1 MTASS
6 APSASDAGVTLA
18 LITAARARI
27 ESGVVRTPCVHSSAL
42 SQITGCEVFVKL
54 EYQQRT
60 GSFKERGAR
69 NALLQ
74 LSPQARA
81 AGVVA
86 ASAGNHALAL
96 AWHGRDLAIP
106 VTVVMPRVAPLVK
119 QARCRELG
127 ARVVI
132 HGANIAEAK
141 ELADTFAQQDGLC
154 YIHGFNDAAI
164 IAGAGTIGLE
174 LIEEVPDLDA
184 VIVPIGGGGLIAGVG
199 IALKACKPAV
209 RIIGVEPQR
218 AASFAEALRTGTP
231 TKITMEPTLADGLAV
246 PEVGAR
252 AFALAKPCVDRVVT
266 VSEELISLAIL
277 RLVEMQHGVVEGAG
291 ASPLAA
297 LMSGDLPEL
306 AGKRVVL
313 LLCGGNIDPLVLARV
328 IEHSLA
334 VDGRLVQ
341 FAATISD
348 RPGGLADLATT
359 IASTGASVQD
369 IRHER
374 IFGGPDVSRV
384 RVACTVEVRNSQHA
398 DELQDALRRHG
409 VIVHERVRPQQAV

>member
-1 MTASS
+1 MS
-6 APSASDAGVTLA
+6 AADPSDEVTLA
-18 LITAARARI
+18 DIVAARQRI
-27 ESGVVRTPCVHSSAL
+27 LGGVERTACPYSPAL
-42 SQITGCEVFVKL
+42 SRLTGCEVFVKL

-74 LSPQARA
+74 LPAAARTG
-81 AGVVA
+81 GVVA

-96 AWHGRDLAIP
+96 AWHARDLGIP

-127 ARVVI
+127 ARVLI

-141 ELADTFAQQDGLC
+141 DLADELVAKEGLT
-154 YIHGFNDAAI
+154 YVHGFNDAAI
-164 IAGAGTIGLE
+164 IAGAGTVGLE
-174 LIEEVPDLDA
+174 VLEEVPDLDA
-184 VIVPIGGGGLIAGVG
+184 VVVPVGGGGLIAGVG
-199 IALKACKPAV
+199 IAVKALRPEV
-209 RIIGVEPQR
+209 RVIGVEPER
-218 AASFAEALRTGTP
+218 AASFAEALRTGSP
-231 TKITMEPTLADGLAV
+231 RRIAMQPTLADGLAV
-246 PEVGAR
+246 PEVGKR
-252 AFALAKPCVDRVVT
+252 AFELARKTVDQVVG
-266 VSEELISLAIL
+266 VGEEAISLAIL

-291 ASPLAA
+291 ASALAA
-297 LMSGDLPEL
+297 LFSDDLKHL
-306 AGKRVVL
+306 AGKKVVL

-334 VDGRLVQ
+334 VDGRIVQ

-348 RPGGLADLATT
+348 RPGGLADLAAT

-384 RVACTVEVRNSQHA
+384 RVACTVEVRDAAHA
-398 DELQDALRRHG
+398 DELQEALRARG
-409 VIVHERVRPQQAV
+409 VAVHERVRPAGEPRA

>member
-1 MTASS
+1 MSPADDRVSLE
-6 APSASDAGVTLA
+6 DIV
-18 LITAARARI
+18 AARARI
-27 ESGVVRTPCVHSSAL
+27 AGGVERTPCVHSPML
-42 SQITGCEVFVKL
+42 SRITGCDVWVKL
-54 EYQQRT
+54 EFQQKT

-74 LSPQARA
+74 LPPDARA
-81 AGVVA
+81 KGVVA

-96 AWHGRDLAIP
+96 AWHGRDLGIP

-127 ARVVI
+127 ARVLI

-141 ELADTFAQQDGLC
+141 DLADTKVAEEGLT
-154 YIHGFNDAAI
+154 YVHGFNDAAI
-164 IAGAGTIGLE
+164 IAGAGTVALE
-174 LIEEVPDLDA
+174 VLEEVREVDA
-184 VIVPIGGGGLIAGVG
+184 VVVPVGGGGLIAGVG
-199 IALKACKPAV
+199 VVLKAMRPQA
-209 RIIGVEPQR
+209 RLIGVEPER
-218 AASFAEALRTGTP
+218 AASFVEAMKGGSP
-231 TKITMEPTLADGLAV
+231 TRITMSPTLADGLAV

-252 AFALAKPCVDRVVT
+252 AFRIAAPLVDRTVT
-266 VSEELISLAIL
+266 VGEDLISLAIL
-277 RLVEMQHGVVEGAG
+277 RLCEMQHGVVEGAG

-297 LMSGDLPEL
+297 LLSGKLPEL

-341 FAATISD
+341 FSATISD
-348 RPGGLADLATT
+348 RPGGLADLAST
-359 IASTGASVQD
+359 IAATGASVQD

-374 IFGGPDVSRV
+374 IFGGSDVSRV
-384 RVACTVEVRNSQHA
+384 RVSCVVEVRDAAHG
-398 DELQDALRRHG
+398 DELQEALRAKG
-409 VIVHERVRPQQAV
+409 VRVHERVRPQAQG